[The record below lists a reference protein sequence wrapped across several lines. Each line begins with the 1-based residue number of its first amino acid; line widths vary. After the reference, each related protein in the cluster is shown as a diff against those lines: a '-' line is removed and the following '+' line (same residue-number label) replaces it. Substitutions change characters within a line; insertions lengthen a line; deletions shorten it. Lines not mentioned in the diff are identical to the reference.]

1 MHEWLQENGY
11 QDDDGVGQLNYL
23 IHENVWY
30 SRDEASQYATLTDFL
45 ASSSTDLAELTHAF
59 NVGWEGIHDHTWD
72 FRVTYAEKCYDFI
85 TKHANDTSINKWFSK
100 NEFLSVDERLN
111 NAVLIYRFLS
121 AGGGGGGTHT
131 TKKKSM
137 PVWMMLK
144 YHY

>member
-1 MHEWLQENGY
+1 M
-11 QDDDGVGQLNYL
+11 V
-23 IHENVWY
+23 
-30 SRDEASQYATLTDFL
+30 F
-45 ASSSTDLAELTHAF
+45 
-59 NVGWEGIHDHTWD
+59 
-72 FRVTYAEKCYDFI
+72 
-85 TKHANDTSINKWFSK
+85 K